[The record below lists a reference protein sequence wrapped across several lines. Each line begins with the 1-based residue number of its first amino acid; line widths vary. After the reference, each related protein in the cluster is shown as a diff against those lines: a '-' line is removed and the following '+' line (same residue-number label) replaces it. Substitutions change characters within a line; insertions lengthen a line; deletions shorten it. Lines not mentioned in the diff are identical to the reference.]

1 MPLSSSQLSIASAP
15 RDTKQL
21 LDAFCRPGEL
31 TLFGGRPSM
40 GRTSV
45 ALNLALALQKQ
56 TSKQVLYFDLDCLHS
71 NVERRLRTIT
81 GEITEPLAL
90 FERNRLSELPL
101 RLWQGV
107 LVDIAALSACCRREV
122 AENPVA
128 AIFIDWIQ
136 FLFGRVDDP
145 WDPVKVARTL
155 VELRMMAE
163 QLQVPIIALSMLPR
177 ALEERED
184 KRPRLAD
191 FAPMGLPESA
201 GHRFVALYRE
211 AYYLRDA
218 PVPAVTG
225 ALRPGWEAAELLTWS
240 GDKEKAEVYAVPFH
254 AMSGR
259 VVSGPP
265 SKSNRYG

>member
-1 MPLSSSQLSIASAP
+1 MPLTSSQAPSASAP
-15 RDTKQL
+15 CNTKHL

-56 TSKQVLYFDLDCLHS
+56 TSKQVLYFDLDCLQS

-81 GEITEPLAL
+81 GEIIEPQAL
-90 FERNRLSELPL
+90 FERTRLSELPL
-101 RLWQGV
+101 RLWQGS

-136 FLFGRVDDP
+136 FLFGRGDDH
-145 WDPVKVARTL
+145 WDPVKVARTI

-163 QLQVPIIALSMLPR
+163 QLQVPIIALSMLTR
-177 ALEERED
+177 TLEERED

-191 FAPMGLPESA
+191 FTPMGLPASA

-211 AYYLRDA
+211 AYYHRDA
-218 PVPAVTG
+218 PVPAVTRELG
-225 ALRPGWEAAELLTWS
+225 PGWEPAELLTWS
-240 GDKEKAEVYAVPFH
+240 GDMETAEVYAVPFH
-254 AMSGR
+254 AMSGQ
-259 VVSGPP
+259 VVLD
-265 SKSNRYG
+265 